1 MHLSSMQNMERF
13 RDRYLAHRRQ
23 ESLQILDL
31 GSTDIGGCYRPL
43 FDSPRWSYRGLDLAP
58 GPNVDVVL
66 QRPYHWDAVASNS
79 VDVFISGQVLE
90 HVEFFWVTAL
100 EVSRVLKPGGI
111 ACLIAPSSG
120 YEHRYPVD
128 CWRFY
133 PDGMRALARFA
144 RLECLD
150 AYTQW
155 EGSAD
160 PGSDPWKDTVLVLRK
175 PQRRWPKSWAVAA
188 FQAFQH
194 RVLTFRLP
202 PA

>member
-13 RDRYLAHRRQ
+13 RDRHLAARRG
-23 ESLQILDL
+23 ERLRIVDL

-43 FDSPRWSYRGLDLAP
+43 FDNPSWDYCGLDLAP
-58 GPNVDVVL
+58 GPNVDIVL
-66 QRPYHWDAVASNS
+66 KRPYHWDNLRSES

-90 HVEFFWVTAL
+90 HVEYFWITAL
-100 EVSRVLKPGGI
+100 EISRVLRPGGI
-111 ACLIAPSSG
+111 ACLIAPSGG

-144 RLECLD
+144 RLECLE

-155 EGSAD
+155 EGSDD

-175 PQRRWPKSWAVAA
+175 PQRPWPKALAVRGL
-188 FQAFQH
+188 QALQH
-194 RVLTFRLP
+194 RLLGFRLID
-202 PA
+202 